1 LLIKVTIN
9 INDMRSD
16 RQRERKK
23 KVKQTDSQADKQQ
36 RNIKLNN
43 YLSKQNNK
51 DVIQIKLK

>member
-1 LLIKVTIN
+1 
-9 INDMRSD
+9 MRSD

>member
-1 LLIKVTIN
+1 MLIKVTIN